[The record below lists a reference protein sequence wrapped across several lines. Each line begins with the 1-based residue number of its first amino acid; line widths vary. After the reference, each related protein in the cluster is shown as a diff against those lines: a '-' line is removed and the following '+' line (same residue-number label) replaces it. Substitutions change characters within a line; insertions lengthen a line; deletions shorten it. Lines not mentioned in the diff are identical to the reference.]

1 MVSLPKLKRVY
12 KAEVFKYPFSR
23 KIMSPK
29 NLTYDIQATLALD
42 L

>member
-12 KAEVFKYPFSR
+12 KAEVYKYPFSR

-29 NLTYDIQATLALD
+29 NVLHTIFKLPWL
-42 L
+42 